1 MSYAQSTAVDTKTG
15 GQTVLHLL
23 DLETRWRSFVW
34 SDDAEYRIFAVIA
47 HAANAHGD
55 AKSQFRNIANKFF
68 NLRSYACHALSGK
81 AQ

>member
-34 SDDAEYRIFAVIA
+34 KGAISFGLVQVPVSMFPATQDSGVDFDWLDRRSLEKL
-47 HAANAHGD
+47 HAQEAA
-55 AKSQFRNIANKFF
+55 
-68 NLRSYACHALSGK
+68 Y
-81 AQ
+81 